1 MTVVYLYNYN
11 NNINSGVTKKV
22 LNQVI
27 YLNEN
32 GLKCVLLLIGG
43 DEQNIP
49 DCIFIRHYPIRIK
62 RIQHNHYIYG
72 FIRQLVA
79 FYCVKSMIETLNDDD
94 ILYLRYSPPLFVTPF
109 DFMKKRKCKII
120 FEYNSIVRDEAKLGK
135 SIFPY
140 LRDIFFGRSFR
151 KRTDAIIGV
160 TDQITQSQLEY
171 LGGKSMPHI
180 TIGNGINAGLLPQ
193 RNPPL
198 FDEFTLNLLCVAN
211 VSLWHGLD
219 RLLHGISI
227 YLGTLN
233 VILHIVGD
241 GEELP
246 HLQKLAGDLGISD
259 QVVFHGFVTGE
270 PLDAL
275 FDLCHIAVGSLGIHR
290 KGLTQT
296 SELKGREY
304 CARGIP
310 YIIACADPDFP
321 ADFPYILHIPAD
333 ESPIDIDQIAA
344 FTKKAFSDPDHSER
358 MRHYAVEYLDW
369 SVKMKKL
376 KDFIE
381 VLTSVASTI

>member
-1 MTVVYLYNYN
+1 MTLIYIYNYDN
-11 NNINSGVTKKV
+11 LDSGVTKKI

-32 GLKCVLLLIGG
+32 GLKSILLLIGG
-43 DEQNIP
+43 EEENMPIYP
-49 DCIFIRHYPIRIK
+49 FIKYYPIKNKNIINNR
-62 RIQHNHYIYG
+62 YIYR
-72 FIRQLVA
+72 FMRQLVA
-79 FYCVKSMIETLNDDD
+79 FYCVRSMIETLNNDD
-94 ILYLRYSPPLFVTPF
+94 ILYLRYSPPLFITPF

-227 YLGTLN
+227 YLGTRN

-246 HLQKLAGDLGISD
+246 HLQKLAGDLGIRD
-259 QVVFHGFVTGE
+259 QVVFHGFLTGE
-270 PLDAL
+270 PLNAL

-290 KGLTQT
+290 KGLIQT

-310 YIIACADPDFP
+310 YIIVCTDPDFP
-321 ADFPYILHIPAD
+321 VDFPYILRLPAD
-333 ESPIDIDQIAA
+333 ESSIDIDQVAA
-344 FTKKAFSDPDHSER
+344 FTKTVFADPDHSEK
-358 MRHYAVEYLDW
+358 MHHYAEEYLDW

-376 KDFIE
+376 KGFLE
-381 VLTSVASTI
+381 MLFEKN